1 MSASALKT
9 QLEDLL
15 KARRLQR
22 DAPPLRGERR
32 QTPLPSGLA
41 ALDELLGGGWPRGQV
56 SEAHGLAS
64 SGRTGLALAA
74 AAALTRRG
82 ALAAWVDPLDRFSPS
97 SAADTGADL
106 ARLLWLRGPR
116 PGALKGAGALS
127 RSLAAT
133 DVLLGSSLFDL
144 VVLDL
149 AGVPRSDLNRLPHTT
164 WHRLQRTVGPLPVV
178 LLLLADAH
186 LSHGPG
192 GVSLVLSP
200 EEGRWVGQGPGRLLT
215 GLSTQ
220 AHWSRRLPGR
230 RLTLQSFTG

>member
-1 MSASALKT
+1 MSTSALKT
-9 QLEDLL
+9 RLEDLL

-22 DAPPLRGERR
+22 DEPPLRGERR
-32 QTPLPSGLA
+32 ATPLPSGLA
-41 ALDELLGGGWPRGQV
+41 PLDDLLGGGWPRGQV

-82 ALAAWVDPLDRFSPS
+82 ALAAWVDPLDRFSPE
-97 SAADTGADL
+97 SAAEAGADL

-116 PGALKGAGALS
+116 PGGLT

-149 AGVPRSDLNRLPHTT
+149 AGVPRADLNRLPHTT
-164 WHRLQRTVGPLPVV
+164 WHRLQRTVGTLPVV

-186 LSHGPG
+186 LAHSPG
-192 GVSLVLSP
+192 GVSLALSP

-215 GLSTQ
+215 GLSMQ
-220 AHWSRRLPGR
+220 AQWSRRLPGR
-230 RLTLQSFTG
+230 RLTLQSVTG